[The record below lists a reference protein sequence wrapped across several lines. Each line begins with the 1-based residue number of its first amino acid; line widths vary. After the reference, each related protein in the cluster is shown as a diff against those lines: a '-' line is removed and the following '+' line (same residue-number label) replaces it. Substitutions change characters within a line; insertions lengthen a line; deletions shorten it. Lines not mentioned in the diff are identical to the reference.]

1 MTKVRFRLARR
12 LWTNPASPEGKGLA
26 SVSPDAFGPAPPRS
40 RAPDAFGPAPPHPR
54 AEGWPP
60 FCPTPSGQ
68 LRLTRGLKASLCL
81 ARGLRDTLRL
91 ARPPRGGFGH
101 AQGIRTGLRLAR
113 RPRTNLAPFDV
124 QRLVLSYLITS
135 LPFPHDDGYS
145 ARQDV
150 RVNHGF
156 KDHTL
161 RPDRKGTARERLD
174 RCFRPSRAP
183 QSPKGIAGA
192 YSSPCRVVGAAFS
205 SGTRDP
211 MKIHDNHYTPEKDL

>member
-1 MTKVRFRLARR
+1 MDQ
-12 LWTNPASPEGKGLA
+12 P
-26 SVSPDAFGPAPPRS
+26 
-40 RAPDAFGPAPPHPR
+40 
-54 AEGWPP
+54 
-60 FCPTPSGQ
+60 
-68 LRLTRGLKASLCL
+68 RLTRGQRAPRAKGWPPSRPTPLGQPRLARGLRATLRL

-113 RPRTNLAPFDV
+113 RPRANLAPFDV

-161 RPDRKGTARERLD
+161 CPGRKGTARERLN
-174 RCFRPSRAP
+174 RRFRPSWVP

>member
-1 MTKVRFRLARR
+1 M
-12 LWTNPASPEGKGLA
+12 A
-26 SVSPDAFGPAPPRS
+26 SVSPDAFGPAPP
-40 RAPDAFGPAPPHPR
+40 HPR
-54 AEGWPP
+54 ARGWPP
-60 FCPTPSGQ
+60 SRPTPLGQ
-68 LRLTRGLKASLCL
+68 PRLSRGQGAGLCL
-81 ARGLRDTLRL
+81 ARGLRNT
-91 ARPPRGGFGH
+91 
-101 AQGIRTGLRLAR
+101 LRLAR
-113 RPRTNLAPFDV
+113 RPRTNLAPIDI

-135 LPFPHDDGYS
+135 LPSAHDDRYS

-161 RPDRKGTARERLD
+161 RPGRKGTARERLD

>member
-1 MTKVRFRLARR
+1 MAF
-12 LWTNPASPEGKGLA
+12 
-26 SVSPDAFGPAPPRS
+26 VSPDAFGPAPPR
-40 RAPDAFGPAPPHPR
+40 PR
-54 AEGWPP
+54 ARGWPLSR
-60 FCPTPSGQ
+60 PTPLGQ
-68 LRLTRGLKASLCL
+68 PRLARGQGAGLRLTRGL
-81 ARGLRDTLRL
+81 RNTLRL
-91 ARPPRGGFGH
+91 TR
-101 AQGIRTGLRLAR
+101 Q
-113 RPRTNLAPFDV
+113 PRTNLAPIDI

-135 LPFPHDDGYS
+135 LPSPHDDRYS
-145 ARQDV
+145 VRQDV

-161 RPDRKGTARERLD
+161 RPGRKGTARERLD
-174 RCFRPSRAP
+174 RCFRPSRAS